1 MWVETGKDT
10 RKGRGTEQS
19 QIWKSM
25 SSLFWSIFLRGPYLS
40 LHKPQFFL
48 QFHTI
53 SFVIRTVFSP
63 YFINRSDMDYL
74 LAHTRYT
81 ATQIQEF
88 YRWQK
93 KLRLSLLVLWFT
105 ILKNITNWF
114 CKYFTNKIEIEV
126 DSEKFVPLELW
137 TVRPPLKCTPCHVG
151 CLI

>member
-10 RKGRGTEQS
+10 RKGRGTELS

-40 LHKPQFFL
+40 LHKPQFFFTVSHDKL
-48 QFHTI
+48 CNQN
-53 SFVIRTVFSP
+53 SFPP

-88 YRWQK
+88 YRCQI

-105 ILKNITNWF
+105 ILKILPIDFINISPTKSKLKWIPRSLSPWSSGPWDRLRN
-114 CKYFTNKIEIEV
+114 
-126 DSEKFVPLELW
+126 
-137 TVRPPLKCTPCHVG
+137 VRHAT
-151 CLI
+151 

>member
-10 RKGRGTEQS
+10 RKGRGTEPS

-88 YRWQK
+88 YRCQK

-105 ILKNITNWF
+105 ILKILPIDFINICPTKSKLKWIPRSLSPWSSGPWDRLRN
-114 CKYFTNKIEIEV
+114 
-126 DSEKFVPLELW
+126 
-137 TVRPPLKCTPCHVG
+137 VRHAT
-151 CLI
+151 